1 MTRKEKSIITVS
13 AVIKAQVD
21 KVWTLWTDPMHIIH
35 WNNASDDWHTTRA
48 ENDLRAGGK
57 FMSRMEARDGSIGF
71 DFTGKY
77 TYTDQYKIIEYLID
91 DGRKVRIDFISHGKT
106 TEVTETFEAE
116 QTNSIEMQRAGWQSI
131 MNNFKKY
138 TESYGKYE
146 VMHFEITINTNAE
159 KVFNIML
166 DEEKYKEWTYE
177 FNPSSHFKGSWEK
190 GSKMLFI
197 GTSSDGNTG
206 GMISKIKE
214 NIPGR
219 FISIEHLGEIK
230 NGKEV
235 NSGPEVD
242 EWSGALENYTLK
254 DVDGATLLEIDID
267 SIQKFKSYFAETWP
281 KALKRLKLI
290 CEK

>member
-13 AVIKAQVD
+13 AVIKAPVD

>member
-13 AVIKAQVD
+13 AVIKAPVD

-254 DVDGATLLEIDID
+254 DVNGATLLEIDID